1 MNRRQWISS
10 ALALLAG
17 HALPSWAQEKGEA
30 SYRLL
35 NIVPFQGEGRNFMG
49 EASGEGLLGRRALDV
64 SRLTSRRLVTPTEQ
78 FFIRTRYPAHL
89 DPKQPWS
96 LKVDGL
102 MDAPLDLPI
111 DRLPE
116 AEDLGTHL
124 VECAGSTRNSGFG
137 LMSAA
142 RWKGIPLEGLL
153 DDWQVSAEATH
164 ALVSGVDPL
173 EGPDRGAGW
182 IFPLDTLRQG
192 ALGTHMN
199 DEPLPLDHGF
209 PLRLVMPGWYGC
221 CWIKW
226 LDRIQFVKG
235 DIPSTAHM
243 REYAG
248 RTQQPGVPN
257 LAVDFA
263 PATVDAAAM
272 PIRIEMWTGPEGVF
286 YRIVGIAWGGER
298 ASSGLRIRI
307 APKSAVEVVEDYQ
320 PGDHRTWNLWSHVWR
335 PEAAGEHVI
344 DLAFADRA
352 LRTRRLSQGYYRRRV
367 QIPRV

>member
-1 MNRRQWISS
+1 MNRRQWMGST
-10 ALALLAG
+10 LALLAG
-17 HALPSWAQEKGEA
+17 HALPSWAQGKGES

-35 NIVPFQGEGRNFMG
+35 NIVPFLGEGRNFVD

-64 SRLTSRRLVTPTEQ
+64 SRLTSRRLITSTEQ
-78 FFIRTRYPAHL
+78 FFIRTRYPAQL
-89 DPKQPWS
+89 DPEKPWT
-96 LKVDGL
+96 LRVDGL
-102 MDAPLDLPI
+102 VAASLDLTM
-111 DRLPE
+111 DRLTG
-116 AEDLGTHL
+116 AKDLGTHL
-124 VECAGSTRNSGFG
+124 LECAGSTRNSAFG

-153 DDWQVSAEATH
+153 DDWQVDPEATH

-173 EGPDRGAGW
+173 EGPDRGASW
-182 IFPLDTLRQG
+182 VFPLDALRRG

-199 DEPLPLDHGF
+199 DAPLPPDHGF

-226 LDRIQFVKG
+226 LDRIQFVKA
-235 DIPSTAHM
+235 DAASTAHM

-248 RTQQPGVPN
+248 RTLQPGVPS
-257 LAVDFA
+257 LARDFA

-272 PIRIEMWTGPEGVF
+272 PIRIEMWAGPEGLF
-286 YRIVGIAWGGER
+286 YRIVGIVWGGDR
-298 ASSGLRIRI
+298 PAGGLRIRI
-307 APKSAVEVVEDYQ
+307 APKSLVETVEDYQ

-335 PEAAGEHVI
+335 PESAGEHVI
-344 DLAFADRA
+344 DLAFADPTLQA
-352 LRTRRLSQGYYRRRV
+352 RRLSQGYYRRRV